1 MSALTYTQA
10 IVIGALQGVTELF
23 PVSSL
28 GHSVLVPAW
37 LGGSWQNLVTQGD
50 SDKGTPYLAFVV
62 GLHVATALALLVFYW
77 RDWVGIIG
85 GLVTSIRTRKVETST
100 QRLGWLIVVATIPVG
115 LLGLLLE
122 HSLRTLF
129 AKPGAAAVFLFIN
142 GLLLAG
148 AEVLRRRQVARSA
161 NAHSA
166 ENTKQ
171 ISDLSY
177 ADAGAI
183 GLAQSLA
190 LLAGISRSGVA
201 MVGGLFRGLDHEDSA
216 KFAFLLATPVILA
229 AGVLKL
235 PTLAGPQGDGI
246 LGQVLVGSLVAAVA
260 AYLAVRFLTKYFH
273 TRTLIPFAVYCLLAG
288 AASMVHFL

>member
-37 LGGSWQNLVTQGD
+37 LGGSWQNLVTQGG

-148 AEVLRRRQVARSA
+148 AEVLRRRQVAQSA

-166 ENTKQ
+166 EHTKQ

-177 ADAGAI
+177 TDAGAI

>member
-115 LLGLLLE
+115 VLGLLLE

-148 AEVLRRRQVARSA
+148 AEVLRRRQVAQAA

-177 ADAGAI
+177 TDAGAI

-273 TRTLIPFAVYCLLAG
+273 TRNLIPFAVYCLLAG

>member
-1 MSALTYTQA
+1 ALTYTQA

-77 RDWVGIIG
+77 RDWVGIVG
-85 GLVTSIRTRKVETST
+85 GLVTSIRTRKVETSA

-148 AEVLRRRQVARSA
+148 AEVLRRRQVAQAA